1 MSTSLLYHGFGLR
14 GYRYVRTHYVEGEV
28 WFSIEQP
35 RESLCCPLCD
45 SAKVTRRGEEL
56 RTFRT
61 LPIGRKRVTLTL
73 PVARVECAACDA
85 VRQVSIA
92 FADPRRTYTK
102 SFARYVLE
110 LSHHDDSGRG
120 ESFGRGL
127 GPDQGNPEGR
137 SATAIQ
143 EGEAEET
150 ATAGHRRDLDRQ
162 AATAT

>member
-35 RESLCCPLCD
+35 RESLRCPLCD

-73 PVARVECAACDA
+73 PVARVDAACDA

-102 SFARYVLE
+102 SFARYAPGTVAA
-110 LSHHDDSGRG
+110 HDDSGRG

-137 SATAIQ
+137 SATTIQ
-143 EGEAEET
+143 
-150 ATAGHRRDLDRQ
+150 R
-162 AATAT
+162 